1 MAASTAPALPEQAGL
16 NSLPSSLPR
25 IDVRGDSPAADQPRI
40 RRSITLDSTPAKQ
53 KMAKAQ
59 LRSCGVAQR
68 HLLPGVEHR
77 QSRYLNNRAEDSHR
91 PTRRRERQMQR
102 FKSSD
107 QAQNFL
113 SAHSFIYG
121 HFHPRRHR
129 LAAG

>member
-53 KMAKAQ
+53 KMAKVQ

-77 QSRYLNNRAEDSHR
+77 QSRYLNNRAENSHR
-91 PTRRRERQMQR
+91 PTRRRERLQT
-102 FKSSD
+102 SLD
-107 QAQNFL
+107 VATD
-113 SAHSFIYG
+113 
-121 HFHPRRHR
+121 R
-129 LAAG
+129 LAIEATPPGNLRDRE